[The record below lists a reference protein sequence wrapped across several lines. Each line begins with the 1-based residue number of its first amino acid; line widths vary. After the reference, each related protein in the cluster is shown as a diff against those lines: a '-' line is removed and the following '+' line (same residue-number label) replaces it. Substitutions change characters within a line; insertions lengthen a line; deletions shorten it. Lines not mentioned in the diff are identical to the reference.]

1 MTLPIDT
8 DIIRMRIQKDIE
20 GRYRMELE
28 TKYQELE
35 RMTEAYYECK
45 RQLDIFKTSLENHRY
60 EAEKIIGD
68 LKDRHKHEVEDLIE
82 ENHSL
87 QLRVDENKDRDLVR

>member
-20 GRYRMELE
+20 GRYRLELE

-35 RMTEAYYECK
+35 RMTEAYYEVK
-45 RQLDIFKTSLENHRY
+45 R
-60 EAEKIIGD
+60 
-68 LKDRHKHEVEDLIE
+68 
-82 ENHSL
+82 
-87 QLRVDENKDRDLVR
+87 